1 MIIPSVPITP
11 IVDNNGNVTNEW
23 RIYFEQLSNQLQT
36 FFPNSGYIFPF
47 KSNSELV
54 DLDDPSLIGRIA
66 YGEEQ
71 KNMQA
76 NTTGNY
82 KPLTT
87 YEELTTLEISAIP
100 SGQRNGRFIFD
111 TDLNVLLAGANDSF
125 ILI

>member
-1 MIIPSVPITP
+1 MIIPSVPITKF
-11 IVDNNGNVTNEW
+11 IDNAGYVTSEW
-23 RIYFEQLSNQLQT
+23 RIYFEQLSNQLQS

-47 KSNSELV
+47 KSNAELD
-54 DLDDPSLIGRIA
+54 DLDDPSLVGRIA

-71 KNMQA
+71 KNMQV

-100 SGQRNGRFIFD
+100 SGQRNGRFIFN
-111 TDLNVLLAGANDSF
+111 TDLTVLLAGSNDTF
-125 ILI
+125 IVI